1 MNRITKDKLFI
12 YCTKLI
18 IGISLV
24 IVFSILLFIL
34 YKGYKGLNS
43 GFILTESKSFGAEGG
58 ILYQIIGSL
67 MLTIMAGI
75 ICFPIALGAAIY
87 DSEYLKNPKIKSIT
101 STLIFG
107 LNGVPSIIFGIFG
120 LIFFVNILGTGIS
133 WLVGSVIL
141 AFMILPTALTAS
153 RQTMESI
160 PKKYR
165 EASLGLG
172 LTKWQMIRSVIIP
185 QSFSGSLTGL
195 FIGLARAIGE
205 TAPIMF
211 IATAFSGVTIPYNF
225 LQPAVTLPTHLLNL
239 AQNAVNPSALQ
250 NAWSTALVLIFLVVV
265 FNLTAMILRFKF
277 KTYTPQR

>member
-1 MNRITKDKLFI
+1 MNRNTKDKLFLL
-12 YCTKLI
+12 CTKFI

-24 IVFSILLFIL
+24 IVFSILFFIL
-34 YKGYKGLNS
+34 FKGYKGLNS
-43 GFILTESKSFGAEGG
+43 GFILTESRSFGAEGG

-75 ICFPIALGAAIY
+75 ICFPIALGAAIF

-141 AFMILPTALTAS
+141 AFMILPTALTAA
-153 RQTMESI
+153 RQTMQSI

-225 LQPAVTLPTHLLNL
+225 LQPAVALPTHLLNL

-250 NAWSTALVLIFLVVV
+250 NAWSTALVLLFLVVL
-265 FNLTAMILRFKF
+265 FNLTAMILRYKF